1 MDVAVIEFSSEVSNN
16 LVLWFVQKQS
26 TKTVMERLQ
35 SMVHQE
41 KGGHQ
46 VSMWEVITTMAATTI
61 GTYLGTN

>member
-1 MDVAVIEFSSEVSNN
+1 MGAAVIEFSSEVSNN

-35 SMVHQE
+35 SMVHLE
-41 KGGHQ
+41 KEAQ
-46 VSMWEVITTMAATTI
+46 PLPMWEVTTTMAATTI